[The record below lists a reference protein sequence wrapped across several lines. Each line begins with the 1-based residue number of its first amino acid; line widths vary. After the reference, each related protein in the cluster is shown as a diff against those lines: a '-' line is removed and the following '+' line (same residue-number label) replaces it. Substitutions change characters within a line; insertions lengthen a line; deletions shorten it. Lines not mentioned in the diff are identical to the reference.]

1 MAVKPVPQTAQA
13 VTAYLIAKE
22 AARALDFY
30 QRAFGA
36 TEIYRLTEPGGRIGH
51 AEFRIGGSTLMLAD
65 EYPDW
70 GALAPTSLGGTPVKL
85 HLRVE
90 DVDAF
95 MKQAVA
101 AGATELRAAKDEFF
115 GERSGMLADP
125 FGHHWH
131 VSTHIEDVSPEE
143 MQRRFTAAMS
153 AAE

>member
-1 MAVKPVPQTAQA
+1 MAVKPVPLAAQA

>member
-1 MAVKPVPQTAQA
+1 MAVKPVPHAAQA
-13 VTAYLIAKE
+13 VTAYLIAKG

-51 AEFRIGGSTLMLAD
+51 AEFRIGGSILMLAD

>member
-1 MAVKPVPQTAQA
+1 MAVKPVPPGSQA
-13 VTAYLIAKE
+13 VTAYLIVKG

-30 QRAFGA
+30 RRALGA
-36 TEIYRLTEPGGRIGH
+36 TEIYRLAEPSGRIGH

-70 GALAPTSLGGTPVKL
+70 GALSPASLGGTPVKL
-85 HLRVE
+85 HLRVD

-95 MKQAVA
+95 MKRAVA
-101 AGATELRAAKDEFF
+101 AGATELRAPKDEFF

-125 FGHHWH
+125 FGHQWH
-131 VSTHIEDVSPEE
+131 VSTRIEDVSPEE
-143 MQRRFTAAMS
+143 MQRRFTAVLS

>member
-1 MAVKPVPQTAQA
+1 
-13 VTAYLIAKE
+13 
-22 AARALDFY
+22 
-30 QRAFGA
+30 
-36 TEIYRLTEPGGRIGH
+36 
-51 AEFRIGGSTLMLAD
+51 MLAD